1 MKQYT
6 VYFTKPVP
14 YRYIG
19 DRFNKEL
26 KKWEFDVECE
36 DRKDTFTFHSL
47 KVAKALIKENMDK
60 YKGSCITQIWADGD
74 FENLG
79 EIKIKGNNKTFVAN
93 TRQVKSNY

>member
-1 MKQYT
+1 MKQYS
-6 VYFTKPVP
+6 VYFKEKICVK
-14 YRYIG
+14 YIG

-36 DRKDTFTFHSL
+36 EWNDSFTFYSL
-47 KVAKALIKENMDK
+47 SAAKKLIKDNFDK
-60 YKGSCITQIWADGD
+60 YKGSCITKVWANGD

-93 TRQVKSNY
+93 TKQRIVNY